1 MTIPGYDLYKAG
13 YLSNIKRSVCVV
25 GVVPLKI
32 IDIQYLQECANSEMR
47 IRESLSQDDLETFL
61 TNFEHGMVKYELRVT
76 SYELLVESLKAR
88 VEIQIHELRV
98 RIHELKNH

>member
-1 MTIPGYDLYKAG
+1 MAIPGYDLYKAG
-13 YLSNIKRSVCVV
+13 YLSNIKSSVCVV
-25 GVVPLKI
+25 EVVPLKI

-61 TNFEHGMVKYELRVT
+61 TNFEHGMVKYELRVA

-88 VEIQIHELRV
+88 VEI
-98 RIHELKNH
+98 

>member
-61 TNFEHGMVKYELRVT
+61 TNLEHGMVKYELRVT

-88 VEIQIHELRV
+88 VEI
-98 RIHELKNH
+98 

>member
-88 VEIQIHELRV
+88 VEI
-98 RIHELKNH
+98 